1 MTDVLWLA
9 LRLAVAAVL
18 GVSAVGKLRDVSG
31 FAEAIGRYRL
41 LPSSSVA
48 LAAWSLV
55 AIEIATAALLLAG
68 LTTGF
73 WLATG
78 LSLLFAVAITSALR
92 RRLAIPC
99 GCFGG
104 DDVISPIALV
114 RVGLL
119 LAASV
124 LGGVVGLSGPA
135 RLVDGWDLP
144 IAATIAVGGL
154 ILGRLVL
161 LVPDVRAALGI
172 EGASPS
178 AVVSDGETR

>member
-9 LRLAVAAVL
+9 LRLAVAAILV
-18 GVSAVGKLRDVSG
+18 VSAVGKVRDLSG

-41 LPSSSVA
+41 LPT
-48 LAAWSLV
+48 SLV
-55 AIEIATAALLLAG
+55 MPSAVLLTAVEVLTSVLLLAG
-68 LTTGF
+68 LPAGF

-78 LSLLFAVAITSALR
+78 LFLLFAVAVGSALR

-104 DDVISPIALV
+104 DDVISPVALV

-124 LGGVVGLSGPA
+124 AGSSIGLLGPA

-144 IAATIAVGGL
+144 MAATLAVGGL

-172 EGASPS
+172 EPAAPS
-178 AVVSDGETR
+178 GTLAPRDTV